1 MLRITC
7 KTEPATDGGYR
18 LTAGPSWRFT
28 HERTLVLRDREA
40 DLWSTLCELAS
51 FPPEVQRQMVQA
63 LPTASRS
70 NLLRGASIL
79 QKSGFLTLDS
89 SYQPAEAQAPGMRKL
104 GKLHLE
110 LTYRCNYA
118 CRACYLGPRLLRPG
132 DRTAREGTTEQW
144 LRLIDEAGTLGCSF
158 ATVTGGEPFLRK
170 DALEILR
177 GLSRNG
183 ILAEINTN
191 ASAITPQLAGALV
204 PLLISTVEVSLYGYD
219 SPSTTAYTGNPSAFA
234 ATLRGVRH
242 LVEREIPVRVKF
254 FATHET
260 ISGFAE
266 AERQLAELGVK
277 PTLIGHSIHGDVF
290 NGALPAQGLSA
301 DDLPRPPLVQETELP
316 CAPGIQGL
324 GIEPDGLIRACP
336 KLTIYFGNA
345 FEDGLATVW
354 QRSTDLEAFRT
365 FWVRYCKSAG
375 YVRGRDNGSLCPATP
390 ILSRPGGLAD
400 FRALWQSWQAGQGG

>member
-18 LTAGPSWRFT
+18 LTADPSWRFT

-40 DLWSTLCELAS
+40 GLWTTLCELAS
-51 FPPEVQRQMVQA
+51 FPAEVQRQVVQA
-63 LPTASRS
+63 LPAASRA
-70 NLLRGASIL
+70 NLLRGAAIL
-79 QKSGFLTLDS
+79 QTAGFLALDS
-89 SYQPAEAQAPGMRKL
+89 SYQPAEAQAPGLPKL

-132 DRTAREGTTEQW
+132 DRAAREGTTEQW

-170 DALEILR
+170 DTLEILR

-183 ILAEINTN
+183 ILSEINTN
-191 ASAITPQLAGALV
+191 ASAITPQLADALV

-219 SPSTTAYTGNPSAFA
+219 SPSTALYTGNPSAFA

-254 FATHET
+254 FATHEN

-266 AERQLAELGVK
+266 AERQLAELGLK

-290 NGALPAQGLSA
+290 DGALPADGLSA

-324 GIEPDGLIRACP
+324 GIEPDGMIRACP
-336 KLTIYFGNA
+336 KLTVYFGNA
-345 FEDGLATVW
+345 FEDGLAAVW
-354 QRSTDLEAFRT
+354 QRSADLEAFRA
-365 FWVRYCKSAG
+365 FWVQYCKSAG
-375 YVRGRDNGSLCPATP
+375 YVRGADHGSLCPATP
-390 ILSRPGGLAD
+390 VLSRPGGLAD
-400 FRALWQSWQAGQGG
+400 FRARWQGWQAGHGV